1 MFISTFLACCYVR
14 TEKHLFLSQEKMLRR
29 SSRKNATK
37 AAPGVERPT
46 HSVTGSCHRRQEMPR
61 EKATVARSWE
71 ELGAGRLLQ
80 SEGRKQNSFPVFV
93 SRSRLVICRQAD
105 RHKICRSESPASW
118 RISPSHMSPIH
129 GPAPSR
135 MGGGAG
141 GGCKPVH
148 KFVCCGV
155 CVSPYASTRMGG
167 WAAGRLPMCP
177 YLLRA
182 GWRASQTIL
191 TPAGERERGRERER
205 EREVELALS
214 RPPTWAWWW
223 ACVWGG
229 VARMVHGD
237 GRVSQ
242 MCAQYELP
250 VTYHRWWHQSASQA
264 NLLPAPRP
272 CETQAWNTV
281 HVCTWSWWYTY
292 GCLLVSICTHMH
304 KKKQKK
310 SLQHLRDI
318 RIDLLLWPVPPKTD
332 CSLLEPRLSHTWR
345 SDSTSLAPVML

>member
-1 MFISTFLACCYVR
+1 MFISAFLACCYVR

-205 EREVELALS
+205 ARGGACSLKTTNLS
-214 RPPTWAWWW
+214 LVMGVRVGRGGTDGARGWQGFTNVCPVWAAGDLPSLVASVSKPSKSAACPPA
-223 ACVWGG
+223 V
-229 VARMVHGD
+229 
-237 GRVSQ
+237 
-242 MCAQYELP
+242 
-250 VTYHRWWHQSASQA
+250 
-264 NLLPAPRP
+264 
-272 CETQAWNTV
+272 WNTGLEHSTCVYMELVV
-281 HVCTWSWWYTY
+281 HVWVPFGVHMRTY
-292 GCLLVSICTHMH
+292 
-304 KKKQKK
+304 
-310 SLQHLRDI
+310 
-318 RIDLLLWPVPPKTD
+318 
-332 CSLLEPRLSHTWR
+332 
-345 SDSTSLAPVML
+345 A